1 MPTQPSSPYLIRPA
15 GPQDCAHLA
24 RLNTLF
30 NGTDEPPAAYA
41 ARLADPNRVDTP
53 LLAFLDE
60 QAIGFACLRIV
71 PQVLYPQ
78 PYAELTE
85 LYVEEPHRR
94 QGAATRLLN
103 FAEQLARQAGATE
116 LFILT
121 GFDNHP
127 AQQLYR
133 RLGYAHGDLAMIK
146 SLD

>member
-1 MPTQPSSPYLIRPA
+1 MPSQPSSPFIIRPA
-15 GPQDCAHLA
+15 GPQDSTHLA
-24 RLNTLF
+24 RLNNLF
-30 NGTDEPPAAYA
+30 NDSVEPPEAYA
-41 ARLADPNRVDTP
+41 ARLANPNRVDTL

-60 QAIGFACLRIV
+60 RAIGFACLRIV

-103 FAEQLARQAGATE
+103 FAEQLARQAGASE

-133 RLGYAHGDLAMIK
+133 RLGYSHEDLALIK